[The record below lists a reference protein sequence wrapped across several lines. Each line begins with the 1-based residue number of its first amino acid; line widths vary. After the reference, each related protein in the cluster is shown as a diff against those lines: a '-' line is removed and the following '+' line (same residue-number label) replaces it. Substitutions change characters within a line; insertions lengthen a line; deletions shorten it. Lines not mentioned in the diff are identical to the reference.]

1 MRTRCNPFDAVGVC
15 VHLYGTAEE
24 GCPGSQRGLMSVGL
38 TSSHL
43 RRWEDGMANGL
54 RAARRARGWSQEKLI
69 YEMRRFAERRL
80 LDIAS
85 PPSLK
90 VYISEWENGRRVI
103 TDRYAAVLR
112 PLFGITD
119 AELRGR
125 SEEPPAPAG
134 GYEELLGRIDSASS
148 LSASMVEP
156 FLDQTELL
164 RTMDRQM
171 GAAGLIDQMNGH
183 LAAMEEALTFT
194 VLPSARRPV
203 AAALAGAS
211 TLAAWQAL
219 DAGAVERAWQHYELA
234 KKAAQDAESPL
245 YLAHAMGEQAY
256 VLADA
261 GRPQL
266 AIELVRE
273 AQRVQVEQQSPR
285 LRAWLA
291 AAEAELCAAA
301 GADRATEA
309 RAALDRAE
317 ALLPDDGE
325 TRDPDML
332 SIFLNAGHLGRWRGN
347 VLVKLG
353 DERAMAELYASLNEA
368 DPTFVR
374 ASAGVHCDL
383 THAHLARGDL
393 DQARSHLQQA
403 RLAANRTGSVR
414 YRQRVELLTER
425 L

>member
-1 MRTRCNPFDAVGVC
+1 MT
-15 VHLYGTAEE
+15 T
-24 GCPGSQRGLMSVGL
+24 
-38 TSSHL
+38 
-43 RRWEDGMANGL
+43 GL
-54 RAARRARGWSQEKLI
+54 RAARKARGWSQEKLI
-69 YEMRRFAERRL
+69 HEMRRFAEQRL

-85 PPSLK
+85 PASLK
-90 VYISEWENGRRVI
+90 VYISEWENGRRTI
-103 TDRYAAVLR
+103 TDRYAALLR
-112 PLFGITD
+112 PLLGITD
-119 AELRGR
+119 AELRGGAVEALA
-125 SEEPPAPAG
+125 SAD

-148 LSASMVEP
+148 LSGSMVQS

-171 GAAGLIDQMNGH
+171 GAAGLVDQMNGH
-183 LAAMEEALTFT
+183 LAAMEEALTFA
-194 VLPSARRPV
+194 VLPGARRPI

-219 DAGAVERAWQHYELA
+219 DAGAVERAWRRYELA
-234 KKAAQDAESPL
+234 KKAAQDADSPL

-261 GRPQL
+261 GRPLL
-266 AIELVRE
+266 AIELVRD
-273 AQRVQVEQQSPR
+273 AQRTQAARQSPR

-301 GADRATEA
+301 GTGMASEA
-309 RAALDRAE
+309 RAALERAE

-325 TRDPDML
+325 VRDPDML
-332 SIFLNAGHLGRWRGN
+332 SIFLNTGHLTRWRGN
-347 VLVKLG
+347 VLAKLG
-353 DERAMAELYASLNEA
+353 DESAMDELYNSLNSA
-368 DPTFVR
+368 DPSFVR

-383 THAHLARGDL
+383 TQAHLARGEF
-393 DQARSHLQQA
+393 DQARTHLQRA

-414 YRQRVELLTER
+414 YRQRVELLTGR